1 MTTGAGSLN
10 PAGDEND
17 VAAAGV
23 ETGAGLKTTGTGVT
37 VGVAAG
43 DVMPVAGV
51 DTAGTGIGMGTEA
64 GGLNAAG
71 TAPAFAAVGS
81 GVLLK
86 ETGLA
91 GAAAGASGAGFP
103 PVAGAALPGSVAGA
117 APAPL
122 AAGGAPCWLPPC
134 GVPCGPPS
142 CWPPEPPAGAHPDHP
157 AVHRPGVRHS
167 EHHPGNRL
175 PAEPWSRRRAAGSV
189 WRRAGTEMIRS
200 QI

>member
-23 ETGAGLKTTGTGVT
+23 ETGAGLKTTGTAVT

-81 GVLLK
+81 GVLVK

-142 CWPPEPPAGAHPDHP
+142 CWPPEPPCWGPP
-157 AVHRPGVRHS
+157 
-167 EHHPGNRL
+167 
-175 PAEPWSRRRAAGSV
+175 
-189 WRRAGTEMIRS
+189 
-200 QI
+200 